1 MSTRGDAVSA
11 SGTAA
16 TTGDALLEVRDLRT
30 YFRTESGVAKAVDGV
45 SFHVAP
51 GEVLGIV
58 GESGCGKSVT
68 SLSIMQ
74 LIPQPPGEIGE
85 GSSIRFRGEELVG
98 AGEKRLRALRGNDMA
113 MIFQEPMT
121 SLNPVYTVGDQ
132 IGESLRLHRGVRKR
146 EARDRSIEMLRLVGI
161 PSPEERV
168 DDYPHQLSGGQRQ
181 RVMIAMALSCEPDLL
196 IADEPT
202 TALDVTIQAQIL
214 ELLAELRARLGM
226 AVILITHDLG
236 VVAEVC
242 DRVVVMYAGQV
253 VEHGTVEQ
261 IFREPRHPYTE
272 GLLKA
277 VPRLGV
283 KQDRLAVIPGTVPP
297 PTDWPIGCRF
307 HTRCP
312 YGWDLCVREAPPL
325 LQVRTDTGATDTGR
339 TARCWLEEHPGRRAE
354 VRQAGAFDHAVSGAE
369 AEAPA
374 PAEAFHRR
382 AAAGRM
388 DAGSGVDAPPEGS
401 PPEAQPPGAA
411 MPEPERRDAETLRSR
426 RGAGDRPGEEPGG
439 RP

>member
-1 MSTRGDAVSA
+1 MRSEAP
-11 SGTAA
+11 
-16 TTGDALLEVRDLRT
+16 LLEVRDLRT
-30 YFRTESGVAKAVDGV
+30 YFHTESGIAKAVDGV
-45 SFHVAP
+45 SFHVEP

-74 LIPQPPGEIGE
+74 LVPQPPGELLA

-132 IGESLRLHRGVRKR
+132 IGEALRLHRNVRKK
-146 EARDRSIEMLRLVGI
+146 EAHERAIEMLRLVGI
-161 PSPEERV
+161 PSPEARV
-168 DDYPHQLSGGQRQ
+168 NDYPHQLSGGQRQ

-214 ELLAELRARLGM
+214 ELLAELRERLGM

-242 DRVVVMYAGQV
+242 DRVVVMYAGQI

-283 KQDRLAVIPGTVPP
+283 RQDQLAVIPGTVPSP
-297 PTDWPIGCRF
+297 MEWPIGCRF

-312 YGWDLCVREAPPL
+312 YGWDLCVQEEPPL
-325 LQVRTDTGATDTGR
+325 LGTGADPSQV
-339 TARCWLEEHPGRRAE
+339 ARCWLEQHPGRRAE
-354 VRQAGAFDHAVSGAE
+354 VRAE
-369 AEAPA
+369 GVFTEATTEAPA
-374 PAEAFHRR
+374 ESYHR
-382 AAAGRM
+382 AAAE
-388 DAGSGVDAPPEGS
+388 AGLAPPPERQQDGS
-401 PPEAQPPGAA
+401 PPAAQLP
-411 MPEPERRDAETLRSR
+411 DAELRDVETKRAR
-426 RGAGDRPGEEPGG
+426 RGDEERP
-439 RP
+439 